1 MQARPDGQQQPQPH
15 APPVTVLGASGGRAE
30 QAVLVAYN
38 WVWRNVD
45 RIARLLG
52 YDDKAG

>member
-1 MQARPDGQQQPQPH
+1 MQARPDGQQQLLLH

-52 YDDKAG
+52 YDDNG